1 MRVEYRIEPCKSA
14 LTQVRGMPFR
24 WSINPYMGCVHR
36 CTFCYVRHFEQ
47 RADRPSDDRYGRSI
61 RVKPNIAAVLRRELM
76 RASWNRDEVALGT
89 ATDPYQP
96 AEGKFRLT
104 RACLV
109 ELDAAWTPYSIVTRG
124 PLVVRDIDVLQQ
136 ASGRAGAEVFLSLP
150 TLDERVWRTTEP
162 GTAPPASRLEA
173 IRRLAGAGIDVGVGI
188 APILPG
194 LSDDPAQL
202 EAVVRAA
209 RAAGARKIWASV
221 VHLRPGVR
229 EHFLEALARDWPE
242 EVGRYEALFASR
254 AYLSAATAGPIL
266 EPVRSATAAVPSPRR
281 RPVQGVTAA
290 PTRPGHLKQR
300 QEGAD
305 ARRRIAPWPTRS
317 PASSRTTTRS
327 FARASASRCR
337 ARRASA

>member
-1 MRVEYRIEPCKSA
+1 MFYHRTMGVEYRIEPCKSA

-61 RVKPNIAAVLRRELM
+61 RVKPNIADVLRRELA
-76 RASWNRDEVALGT
+76 RRSWDRDEVALGT

-109 ELDAAWTPYSIVTRG
+109 ELDAAWTPFSIVTRG
-124 PLVVRDIDVLQQ
+124 PLVVRDIDVLQE
-136 ASGRAGAEVFLSLP
+136 ASRRAGAEVFLSLP
-150 TLDERVWRTTEP
+150 TLDDRVWRTTEP

-173 IRRLAGAGIDVGVGI
+173 VRRLAAAGIDVGVGI

-194 LSDDPAQL
+194 LSDDPAAL

-209 RAAGARKIWASV
+209 RAAGARTIWASV

-229 EHFLEALARDWPE
+229 EHFLEALARDWPG
-242 EVGRYEALFASR
+242 EVARYEALFASR
-254 AYLSAATAGPIL
+254 AYLSAATTSPIL
-266 EPVRSATAAVPSPRR
+266 EPVRRSAAAVPSPRR
-281 RPVQGVTAA
+281 R
-290 PTRPGHLKQR
+290 
-300 QEGAD
+300 
-305 ARRRIAPWPTRS
+305 S
-317 PASSRTTTRS
+317 PRTTEPRQL
-327 FARASASRCR
+327 ALAV
-337 ARRASA
+337 

>member
-1 MRVEYRIEPCKSA
+1 MPVEYRIEPCKSA

-24 WSINPYMGCVHR
+24 WSLNPYMGCVHR

-61 RVKPNIAAVLRRELM
+61 RIKTNVAEVLRRELA
-76 RASWNRDEVALGT
+76 RRSWERDEVALGT

-104 RACLV
+104 RACLEV
-109 ELDAAWTPYSIVTRG
+109 LDSSWTPFSVVTRG

-136 ASGRAGAEVFLSLP
+136 ATARAGAQVFFSLP

-162 GTAPPASRLEA
+162 GTAPPTSRLEA
-173 IRRLAGAGIDVGVGI
+173 IRRLAAAGIDVGVGM

-194 LSDDPAQL
+194 LSDDPLQL

-209 RAAGARKIWASV
+209 REAGARGIWASV

-242 EVGRYEALFASR
+242 QVARYEALFANR
-254 AYLSAATAGPIL
+254 AYLSGATTKLIL
-266 EPVRSATAAVPSPRR
+266 EPVRRVTASTPSPTR
-281 RPVQGVTAA
+281 RP
-290 PTRPGHLKQR
+290 QR
-300 QEGAD
+300 ESTPRQLQLAV
-305 ARRRIAPWPTRS
+305 
-317 PASSRTTTRS
+317 
-327 FARASASRCR
+327 
-337 ARRASA
+337 

>member
-24 WSINPYMGCVHR
+24 WSLNPYMGCVHR

-61 RVKPNIAAVLRRELM
+61 RVKPNVAEVLRRELA
-76 RASWNRDEVALGT
+76 RSSWERNEVALGT

-96 AEGKFRLT
+96 AEGRFRLT

-124 PLVVRDIDVLQQ
+124 PLVVRDVDVLQE
-136 ASGRAGAEVFLSLP
+136 ASSRAGAEVFLSLP
-150 TLDERVWRTTEP
+150 TLDEHVWRTTEP
-162 GTAPPASRLEA
+162 GTAPPTSRLEA
-173 IRRLAGAGIDVGVGI
+173 IRRLAAAGIEVGVGI

-194 LSDDPAQL
+194 LSDAPAQL

-209 RAAGARKIWASV
+209 RAAGARTIWASV

-242 EVGRYEALFASR
+242 EVARYEALFASS
-254 AYLSAATAGPIL
+254 AYLPAAATGPIL
-266 EPVRSATAAVPSPRR
+266 EPVRRATAAAPSPRR
-281 RPVQGVTAA
+281 RSPRTSA
-290 PTRPGHLKQR
+290 PR
-300 QEGAD
+300 QLSLAV
-305 ARRRIAPWPTRS
+305 
-317 PASSRTTTRS
+317 
-327 FARASASRCR
+327 
-337 ARRASA
+337 

>member
-1 MRVEYRIEPCKSA
+1 MRVEYRIEPCRSA
-14 LTQVRGMPFR
+14 LTQVKGMPFR
-24 WSINPYMGCVHR
+24 WSLNPYMGCAHR

-47 RADRPSDDRYGRSI
+47 RADRPADDRYGRSI
-61 RVKPNIAAVLRRELM
+61 RVKPNIAEVLRRELA
-76 RASWNRDEVALGT
+76 RPSWGRDEVALGT

-96 AEGKFRLT
+96 AEGRFRLT
-104 RACLV
+104 RTCLE

-136 ASGRAGAEVFLSLP
+136 ASARAGAEVFFSLP

-173 IRRLAGAGIDVGVGI
+173 IRRLAAVGVEVGVGM

-194 LSDDPAQL
+194 LSDDPRQL

-209 RAAGARKIWASV
+209 RAAGARGIWASV

-242 EVGRYEALFASR
+242 EVARYEALFATR
-254 AYLSAATAGPIL
+254 AYLSAGTTKPIL
-266 EPVRSATAAVPSPRR
+266 DPVRRATVSEPSPTR
-281 RPVQGVTAA
+281 RPRRESA
-290 PTRPGHLKQR
+290 PR
-300 QEGAD
+300 QLAL
-305 ARRRIAPWPTRS
+305 S
-317 PASSRTTTRS
+317 L
-327 FARASASRCR
+327 
-337 ARRASA
+337 